1 MASTLPVPT
10 VADSKEKISDPMDPV
25 VPSKEYKW
33 WHENID
39 HVITP
44 SCRKLLEEYSKI
56 PPEDVRAHIYI
67 RYSWKV
73 WAMRQYPCTGM
84 GRFLDNLLAQSP
96 AYKDIVAR
104 LRGGESFVDI
114 GCFLGQE
121 LRQLVWDFE
130 GAPADQLHAVEIV
143 NHWDLGY
150 FTSGHRGS
158 DNERDK
164 PGWGAEAEGVG
175 GAEGLQVSFVVAFAG
190 DMEGAVGRGGEED
203 GITMED
209 RGEVADLGGAGS

>member
-1 MASTLPVPT
+1 
-10 VADSKEKISDPMDPV
+10 
-25 VPSKEYKW
+25 
-33 WHENID
+33 
-39 HVITP
+39 
-44 SCRKLLEEYSKI
+44 
-56 PPEDVRAHIYI
+56 
-67 RYSWKV
+67 
-73 WAMRQYPCTGM
+73 M

-150 FTSGHRGS
+150 ERRTASRWRTEARLLTWEELGHDPEETAFMG
-158 DNERDK
+158 RDVLML
-164 PGWGAEAEGVG
+164 E
-175 GAEGLQVSFVVAFAG
+175 FVVTR
-190 DMEGAVGRGGEED
+190 E
-203 GITMED
+203 
-209 RGEVADLGGAGS
+209 

>member
-150 FTSGHRGS
+150 EYF
-158 DNERDK
+158 RDRDRFHVDFFEDDMMH
-164 PGWGAEAEGVG
+164 PGAKLSA
-175 GAEGLQVSFVVAFAG
+175 LQG
-190 DMEGAVGRGGEED
+190 
-203 GITMED
+203 TMD
-209 RGEVADLGGAGS
+209 VILVNQIFHQWASRIR